1 MATRI
6 VYSKELKEQVLKE
19 INEGK
24 DINDVSERYE
34 VPVILIEDWKN
45 KNKWNTYLNVTTF
58 NREVVHVSRWN
69 SVKET
74 FRSVIGWFKTRFMAC
89 GLLAGGMFVS
99 AMSISFKGD
108 AEFNPSFETKADLSP
123 KIDSLIIQGTKI
135 ENSLRRQNEI
145 TLNISN
151 TFTNIYETQKPKK
164 TIRIYKKRN
173 SVQKTGC
180 CCICTRCKLDY
191 KCKKDTIK

>member
-6 VYSKELKEQVLKE
+6 AYSKELKEQVLQE

-24 DINDVSERYE
+24 DIYDVSERYE
-34 VPVILIEDWKN
+34 VPVIVIEDWKR
-45 KNKWNTYLNVTTF
+45 KKEWNTYLNVSIF

-69 SVKET
+69 YAKQT
-74 FRSVIGWFKTRFMAC
+74 FHSVIGWIKARLMLC
-89 GLLAGGMFVS
+89 GLLAGGIIVAAIS
-99 AMSISFKGD
+99 VSFKGD

-135 ENSLRRQNEI
+135 ENSLSRQKEI

-151 TFTNIYETQKPKK
+151 TVTNIHETQKPKK

-173 SVQKTGC
+173 PVQQIGC